1 MDIRYERSKIST
13 KRSFLINNQVNLR
26 IYKMEVP
33 IYLMTESLVL
43 PIVNKVKE
51 QYLVLWLSVLV
62 VLFHVRIK

>member
-1 MDIRYERSKIST
+1 
-13 KRSFLINNQVNLR
+13 
-26 IYKMEVP
+26 MEVP

-62 VLFHVRIK
+62 VLFHVRIKWYNTLIYMPRIEPGN